1 MRYIFLYIL
10 GLFIVSH
17 SLLANNENTI
27 REVDSLL
34 ELSREYKFD
43 VDIESSIQ
51 VAHLA
56 LNKSID
62 LDYSHGKAA
71 AYLNLAQTLFYLGN
85 YEKSLEY
92 LSLTEKE
99 PALANN
105 LFTKFEIS
113 RIRGQIFTYLKLEKQ
128 SIREFQKCIT
138 IANQIE
144 PKNQRDHGLS
154 MSYEN
159 LSVVYSRLEMP
170 DSVFYYLQKNKNLLE
185 SIDEDV
191 VFRGM
196 VNMYAS
202 LGNWY
207 AQEEEY
213 QVAEDYF
220 SKALS
225 IAEKYQY
232 PYLSQA
238 YRYLGDMEMS
248 RNNLDSALYN
258 YNNALDNLDV
268 TKIKGEYTL
277 VYQSLS
283 ELYEKAG
290 VADSAKFY
298 QEKQSA
304 IEIELARERENSVGN
319 ALEVFVNEEKEIQR
333 LQKAQSQKTLTILT
347 VSTLAFILIF
357 LFFVRKLIKSM
368 RDKKEKIKE
377 ELLESTKI
385 IEEKSVE
392 TKVLEKRIN
401 ESFDE
406 VIELAKS
413 SNPNFAKRFSEVYS
427 DETAMILEKHPDLT
441 KTEFILFALIFLNFT
456 TKDIAKYT
464 FVEHRTVQTKKNRL
478 RRKLNLPAGTNLENY
493 IHSLIND
500 QILVR

>member
-62 LDYSHGKAA
+62 IDYSHGKAA

-159 LSVVYSRLEMP
+159 LGVVYNRLEMP

-290 VADSAKFY
+290 VADSAKIY
-298 QEKQSA
+298 REKQNL
-304 IEIELARERENSVGN
+304 IENELSEQREKSVGK
-319 ALEVFVNEEKEIQR
+319 ALEVFLNEEKRNQNIQ
-333 LQKAQSQKTLTILT
+333 KEQSEKIIIIL
-347 VSTLAFILIF
+347 VASILAFILLTLIIS
-357 LFFVRKLIKSM
+357 RKVHKSM
-368 RDKKEKIKE
+368 LKKKENLKNELNESIQEVEQKKIE
-377 ELLESTKI
+377 AR
-385 IEEKSVE
+385 
-392 TKVLEKRIN
+392 VLEKKIN
-401 ESFDE
+401 ESFNE

-413 SNPNFAKRFSEVYS
+413 SNPAFLKRFSEIYS
-427 DETAMILEKHPDLT
+427 KETEKILEKHPNLT
-441 KTEFILFALIFLNFT
+441 NSELILCALIFLNFS
-456 TKDIAKYT
+456 TKDIAAYT
-464 FVEHRTVQTKKNRL
+464 FVEHRSVQTKKSRL
-478 RRKLNLPAGTNLENY
+478 RKKLNLPAGSSLEIY
-493 IHSLIND
+493 LHSFSKN
-500 QILVR
+500 QI

>member
-62 LDYSHGKAA
+62 IDYSHGKAA

-154 MSYEN
+154 VSYEN

-170 DSVFYYLQKNKNLLE
+170 DSVFYYLLKNKNLLE
-185 SIDEDV
+185 SIDEEV

-238 YRYLGDMEMS
+238 YTFMGNMEMS
-248 RNNLDSALYN
+248 RDNNDSALIYYN
-258 YNNALDNLDV
+258 KALENLEI
-268 TKIKGEYTL
+268 TKIKGEYSL

-283 ELYEKAG
+283 ELYDKVG
-290 VADSAKFY
+290 LTDSARIY
-298 QEKQSA
+298 REEQSLIENELSEQREK
-304 IEIELARERENSVGN
+304 SVGK
-319 ALEVFVNEEKEIQR
+319 ALEVFLNEEKRNQNIQ
-333 LQKAQSQKTLTILT
+333 KEQSEKIIIIL
-347 VSTLAFILIF
+347 VASILAFILLTLIIS
-357 LFFVRKLIKSM
+357 RKVHKSM
-368 RDKKEKIKE
+368 LKKKENLKNELNESIKE
-377 ELLESTKI
+377 VEQKKI
-385 IEEKSVE
+385 EAR
-392 TKVLEKRIN
+392 VLEKKIN
-401 ESFDE
+401 ESFNE

-413 SNPNFAKRFSEVYS
+413 SNPAFLKRFSEIYS
-427 DETAMILEKHPDLT
+427 KETEKILEKHPNLT
-441 KTEFILFALIFLNFT
+441 NSELILCALIFLNFS
-456 TKDIAKYT
+456 TKDIAAYT
-464 FVEHRTVQTKKNRL
+464 FVEHRSVQTKKSRL
-478 RRKLNLPAGTNLENY
+478 RKKLNLPAGSSLEIY
-493 IHSLIND
+493 LHSFSKN
-500 QILVR
+500 QI